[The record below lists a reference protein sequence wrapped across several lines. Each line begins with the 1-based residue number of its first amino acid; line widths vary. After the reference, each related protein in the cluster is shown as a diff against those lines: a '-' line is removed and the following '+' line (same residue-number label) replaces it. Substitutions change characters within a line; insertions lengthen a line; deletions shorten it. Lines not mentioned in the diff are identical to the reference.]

1 MKPSILIVDADRT
14 SRLVLSRW
22 LAKRM
27 PEVELLA
34 VSDGAAALRT
44 VTADQPDVILTELV
58 LPDLDGREL
67 VQRIR
72 ALPRGAEVVIIA
84 VTAQAMSGDRERG
97 LALGCDDYVTKPI
110 SPRDVEALVRAWLQE
125 RRNHDH

>member
-1 MKPSILIVDADRT
+1 VKPSILIVDADRT